1 MISTGTLPV
10 IQQNPMKGIVLIVI
24 ATLLFALGDSTT
36 KHLTL
41 LYSLPLI
48 IGLRYLINLL
58 ILIVVLGP
66 RHGYRLVHTERTGL
80 VYLRAA
86 SLAISSLSM
95 GYALRYMP
103 LGETI
108 AIIYLGPFV
117 VMMLAIPL
125 LGETVTRAGWIGAA
139 VGFAGVLL
147 IVRPGGGLDPTGVV
161 FALITAA
168 GSVIYH
174 LLSRVLAKTETTLA
188 MLFHTALLGTVVFGS
203 MIPWSLD
210 GRIPTLP
217 DALLLLGLGVI
228 ATTGHFM
235 FTAAYREAP
244 ASLLAPVNYI
254 HLVWAGLFGWL
265 FFGHVPGT
273 VSIIGMALVAA
284 AGVAVTI
291 RSHFSGK

>member
-1 MISTGTLPV
+1 MITPSIGP
-10 IQQNPMKGIVLIVI
+10 QNALRGVLLILV
-24 ATLLFALGDSTT
+24 ATLLFAMGDTTT
-36 KHLTL
+36 KHLTM
-41 LYSLPLI
+41 LYALPLI
-48 IGLRYLINLL
+48 IGLRYLINLV

-66 RHGYRLVHTERTGL
+66 RHGYSMVHTERTGL

-95 GYALRYMP
+95 GMALRFMP
-103 LGETI
+103 VGETI
-108 AIIYLGPFV
+108 AIIYLAPFV

-139 VGFAGVLL
+139 VGFVGVLL
-147 IVRPGGGLDPTGVV
+147 IVRPGSGLAPAGVG
-161 FALITAA
+161 FAMITAA

-174 LLSRVLAKTETTLA
+174 LLSRVLAKTETTAA
-188 MLFHTALLGTVVFGS
+188 MLFHTALLGTILFGA

-210 GRIPTLP
+210 GPMPTLP
-217 DALLLLGLGVI
+217 DALLLLGLGFL

-244 ASLLAPVNYI
+244 ASLLAPVNYV
-254 HLVWAGLFGWL
+254 HLVWAGLLGWL
-265 FFGHVPGT
+265 VFGHVPDA
-273 VSIIGMALVAA
+273 VSTLGMALVAG

-291 RSHFSGK
+291 RTHFRHK